1 MSLRF
6 SYVLLAALCGLAFLA
21 SSVHHLSVML
31 LGTLALL
38 ILAVWR
44 GRRRV
49 PTPSLHRHPVRTVVL
64 EAARH

>member
-6 SYVLLAALCGLAFLA
+6 SYALLAALCGLAFLA
-21 SSVHHLSVML
+21 SSVHHIAVML

-38 ILAVWR
+38 MFAVWK

-49 PTPSLHRHPVRTVVL
+49 LAPLRYRRTVRAVVL